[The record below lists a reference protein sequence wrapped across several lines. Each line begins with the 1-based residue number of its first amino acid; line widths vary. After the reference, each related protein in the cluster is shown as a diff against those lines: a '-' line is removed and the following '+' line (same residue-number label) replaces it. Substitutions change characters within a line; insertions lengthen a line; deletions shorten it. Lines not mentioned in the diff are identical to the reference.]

1 MRLTLFLVLAVVVAN
16 RAGWYSSARDADD
29 EPACSDVLL
38 EMQRGEWVHS
48 AAVCESSSRAARVL
62 CSTNQSVGYG
72 TVDSRPVGLLWRP
85 RACSLRIY
93 DGAGACAVLR
103 RAGGVVVLGESFERH
118 LYMGLLNV
126 LTEDYDEGALTHG
139 GRLRGFSPSA
149 CRGERQYTERDCRRH
164 RDTRREPIAGC
175 GGAEVVVYHDLSHA
189 QHWERR
195 NLSALLRPRATV
207 IAGFGLH
214 EDLNSTRVASGLL
227 NLLRAVAVFGPSRE
241 QQQPRVLWASRP
253 AQGALKPHEFIK
265 SQDNAHLIAFN
276 EAMAAFSRERGVG
289 VYDWFRLSEGAH
301 SFDGSHYGL
310 HVNVLNAQLLLNYF
324 ASLDETPSKRP
335 NRAFS

>member
-1 MRLTLFLVLAVVVAN
+1 MRLTLLLVVA
-16 RAGWYSSARDADD
+16 RVVARTGWYASLRDAD

-48 AAVCESSSRAARVL
+48 AEVCESSSRAARVL

-93 DGAGACAVLR
+93 DGAGACSVLQ

-126 LTEDYDEGALTHG
+126 LTDDYDEGALTHG
-139 GRLRGFSPSA
+139 GRLHGFSPST
-149 CRGERQYTERDCRRH
+149 CRGERQYNERDCRRH

-195 NLSALLRPRATV
+195 NLSALLRPRSTV
-207 IAGFGLH
+207 LAGFGLH
-214 EDLNSTRVASGLL
+214 EDLNSSRVTSGLRS
-227 NLLRAVAVFGPSRE
+227 LLRAVAVFGPSRE
-241 QQQPRVLWASRP
+241 QQPAVLWASRP

-276 EAMAAFSRERGVG
+276 EAMAAFSRERGVE

-310 HVNVLNAQLLLNYF
+310 HVNVLNAQLLLNYL
-324 ASLDETPSKRP
+324 ASRDDHPLNLKRP
-335 NRAFS
+335 NRAI